1 MAAESSTRRFTKNL
15 LKPGSAAEIRQTASS
30 AVRISALT
38 QEKPK
43 LIDPL
48 DYETVISELEPE
60 LKEDPL
66 QELLLFP
73 DHDFTVST
81 LPQERRTQQSTVPE
95 GAEEQ
100 AESLLVRHA
109 CQYYNSQLHV
119 VEYAYQEYAGD
130 YRTLPRKLYKAQK
143 LPTHSFEIDHEDVD
157 KDEDTTSLSSSKG
170 GGGGGSGGGGTGVF
184 KSGWLYKG
192 NFNSTVNNSITVRS
206 FKRRYFQL
214 TQLTDNSYIMNFY
227 KDEKISKEPK
237 GCIFLDSCTGV
248 VQNNRLRKHAFEL
261 KMNEVT
267 YFVLAAESE
276 QDMEDW
282 ISTLNRI
289 LQISPPESSAVDRK
303 SLDLTDSK
311 QDVFDLSLNNS
322 CLAESEETTE
332 NGINP
337 ELAKYITETDEVV
350 RAARREER
358 LNLFSLDPDTPVLRS
373 PRGDCGEPP
382 PIRPFE
388 EKLGKRLMIYCRS
401 LNLTLQGCVNEVE
414 TEPVT
419 NIEPF
424 FVTVALLDMRENR
437 KVSAD
442 FHVDLNHEIVRKMLS
457 GSGSPGSQDTPG
469 VNGEVQENGL
479 KSPTEKRSGDCQLSQ
494 ELEDW
499 LCFPK
504 QAIFSITNPHT
515 DIVMVAR
522 IEKVLMGNITSGTE
536 PYIKN
541 TDNSK

>member
-1 MAAESSTRRFTKNL
+1 
-15 LKPGSAAEIRQTASS
+15 Q
-30 AVRISALT
+30 

-48 DYETVISELEPE
+48 DYETVISDLEDG

-66 QELLLFP
+66 RELLLFP

-81 LPQERRTQQSTVPE
+81 VPQERRTLRSTVPE
-95 GAEEQ
+95 GAELQ
-100 AESLLVRHA
+100 AECLLVRQA
-109 CQYYNSQLHV
+109 CRYYNSDLNV
-119 VEYAYQEYAGD
+119 VQFKYDDYAGD
-130 YRTLPRKLYKAQK
+130 YRLLPRKLYKAEK
-143 LPTHSFEIDHEDVD
+143 LPSHSFEIDHEDID

-170 GGGGGSGGGGTGVF
+170 GGGGGGGGIGVF
-184 KSGWLYKG
+184 RSGWLYKG

-276 QDMEDW
+276 QDMEEW
-282 ISTLNRI
+282 ITTLTRI
-289 LQISPPESSAVDRK
+289 LQISPHDGPAPDRK
-303 SLDLTDSK
+303 SLDLTDHR
-311 QDVFDLSLNNS
+311 QDVFDLSLS
-322 CLAESEETTE
+322 DCCLQENEDTTTE

-337 ELAKYITETDEVV
+337 ELAKYISETDEGI
-350 RAARREER
+350 RSARREER

-373 PRGDCGEPP
+373 PRAEHSSAENAAV
-382 PIRPFE
+382 RPFE
-388 EKLGKRLMIYCRS
+388 EKLGRRFMITCRS
-401 LNLTLQGCVNEVE
+401 LSLMLQGCINESE
-414 TEPVT
+414 TGPVT

-424 FVTVALLDMRENR
+424 YVSLALLDVREGR

-442 FHVDLNHEIVRKMLS
+442 FHVDLNHEAVRQMLGSCCNGTS
-457 GSGSPGSQDTPG
+457 GPPTG
-469 VNGEVQENGL
+469 VGGQENSL
-479 KSPTEKRSGDCQLSQ
+479 SSPAEKKPGDCCLSSD
-494 ELEDW
+494 LEHW
-499 LCFPK
+499 LSLPK
-504 QAIFSITNPHT
+504 QAIFSVTNPHT

-522 IEKVLMGNITSGTE
+522 VEKVLMGNIACGAE

-541 TDNSK
+541 TDSSKTVQKILKSNKQFCSKLGKYRMPFAWSVRLV